1 VDEDEVLGIEYT
13 DYLLLSL
20 WLVVDYEISIGIS

>member
-1 VDEDEVLGIEYT
+1 VLGIEYT

>member
-1 VDEDEVLGIEYT
+1 LGIEYT